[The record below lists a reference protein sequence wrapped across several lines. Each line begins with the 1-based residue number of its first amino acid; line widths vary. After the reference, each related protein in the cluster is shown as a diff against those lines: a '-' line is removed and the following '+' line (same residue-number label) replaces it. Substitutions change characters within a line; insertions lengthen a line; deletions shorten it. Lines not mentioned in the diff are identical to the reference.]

1 MSKRGLAVGAI
12 VVALGIG
19 GGLYLARAKAD
30 VAKYRTMPVDRG
42 SVTATVTAT
51 GTLSAVKTVA
61 VGSQVSGIISKL
73 YVDFNSRVKEGQ
85 LLAELDPTPFMEAL
99 DAQRA
104 NLLKARSDLA
114 LAEVNLSRQKKLRD
128 LQLIAQ
134 SDYDTSKAQ
143 RDDAAAVVKQAEAAL
158 KQAETNLGYT
168 KIKAP
173 IDGVVVDRQYN
184 VGQTVAASFQAPV
197 IFSIA
202 QDLTKMQVLTN
213 IDEADVGGI
222 KVNQTASFV
231 VDAYPDQTFR
241 GVVSQIRLST
251 TTVQNVVTYP
261 VMLDVP
267 NLDGKLMPGMTAN
280 VVVPV
285 DTRRD
290 TLRVL
295 NAALRFK
302 PDPADVLPAP
312 AGTPGGKGAAGAGG
326 GAQPPAA
333 GGSQEPGAAAA
344 PVVGGAGGPGSGSG
358 QAGGGAGSGQAGGGQ
373 AGAGGPGGAAGAG
386 GPGGQG
392 MGRGAGGPGGGPGGS
407 GGPGGRSGG
416 GPGRR
421 QSGANRSAVIY
432 LEVPGSKKL
441 RPVAVI
447 TSITD
452 GTYTAVRSKD
462 LKPGDPVV
470 IGLQTAR
477 AGASAGPGGGSRP
490 PRF

>member
-1 MSKRGLAVGAI
+1 
-12 VVALGIG
+12 
-19 GGLYLARAKAD
+19 
-30 VAKYRTMPVDRG
+30 MPVDRG

-73 YVDFNSRVKEGQ
+73 YVDFNSRVKQGE

-114 LAEVNLSRQKKLRD
+114 LADVNFSRQKRLRD

-134 SDYDTSKAQ
+134 SDYDASKAQ
-143 RDDAAAVVKQAEAAL
+143 RDDAAAVVKQVEAAI
-158 KQAETNLGYT
+158 KQAETNLSYT

-222 KVNQTASFV
+222 KVNQTASFA

-280 VVVPV
+280 VVIPV

-312 AGTPGGKGAAGAGG
+312 GGKGAAGAGG

-333 GGSQEPGAAAA
+333 GGAQEQGAAAGA
-344 PVVGGAGGPGSGSG
+344 GAGGPGSGSS
-358 QAGGGAGSGQAGGGQ
+358 QAGGGTGSGQAGGSQ

-386 GPGGQG
+386 GAPGGQG
-392 MGRGAGGPGGGPGGS
+392 MGRFAGGPGGGPGG
-407 GGPGGRSGG
+407 PGG
-416 GPGRR
+416 
-421 QSGANRSAVIY
+421 
-432 LEVPGSKKL
+432 
-441 RPVAVI
+441 
-447 TSITD
+447 
-452 GTYTAVRSKD
+452 SKD